1 MQPHSPKPVG
11 IGLIGAG
18 KHGVRYAQ
26 HIVEDVPQAGLVS
39 GCRRIRSAGEQ
50 LAATY
55 GCHYRATY
63 DQLFADQ
70 NVDAIAIVVP
80 PALHGSIVAAA
91 CRAGKHILIEKLF
104 AVSVAEA
111 QRISAIIKSRSIRC
125 YGCPD
130 VTR

>member
-26 HIVEDVPQAGLVS
+26 HIVEDIPQAELVS
-39 GCRRIRSAGEQ
+39 VCRTIRSAGEQ

-55 GCHYRATY
+55 GCHYHATY
-63 DQLFADQ
+63 DQLIADQ
-70 NVDAIAIVVP
+70 NVDGIAIVVP

-91 CRAGKHILIEKLF
+91 CPGDAGGNAGHAGCIRATPRMGLLDTLPVVD
-104 AVSVAEA
+104 AVGA
-111 QRISAIIKSRSIRC
+111 
-125 YGCPD
+125 
-130 VTR
+130 